1 MAFANTNAQTHEI
14 KLSRQCKL
22 HITLNNHS
30 TIFFALKY
38 HLSIVGLVFN
48 NIKNEMKDLNPITK
62 FSVDV
67 NQTSMITKYLYFNTG
82 PF

>member
-1 MAFANTNAQTHEI
+1 MQIAYNTQ
-14 KLSRQCKL
+14 QP
-22 HITLNNHS
+22 LNH
-30 TIFFALKY
+30 FFALKY
-38 HLSIVGLVFN
+38 HLSFVGLVFN

-62 FSVDV
+62 FSVDI